1 MKLIGVTGSI
11 ATGKT
16 TVVKAFKKLG
26 AFTMNADKIVHEI
39 YKKDKDVKRK
49 VVKEFGKKILTRGKI
64 DRHKLARYAFKDKKS
79 IKRLCKI
86 VHPEVLKKIAEGIK
100 RTKKR
105 IIILDAPLLIEAG
118 LNSSV
123 DCIIVVSSS
132 LAKQIERS
140 RKIGLTRDELLRR
153 RALQMSLKRKEK
165 FADYI
170 ISNNG
175 SKLRIRK
182 GVKKIWQKLKRR

>member
-16 TVVKAFKKLG
+16 TVVNMFRKFG
-26 AFTMNADKIVHEI
+26 AFAIDADKIVHEL
-39 YKKDKDVKRK
+39 YKKDKDIKRK
-49 VVKEFGKKILTRGKI
+49 VLKVFGKKILTRDKI

-86 VHPEVLKKIAEGIK
+86 VHPEVIKKIAEEIK
-100 RTKKR
+100 KTKKR
-105 IIILDAPLLIEAG
+105 ITILDAPLLIEAG
-118 LNSSV
+118 LMRSV

-132 LAKQIERS
+132 LARQIERS
-140 RKIGLTRDELLRR
+140 RKIGLTKNELLKR
-153 RALQMSLKRKEK
+153 RALQMPLNKKEK

-170 ISNNG
+170 ICNNG
-175 SKLRIRK
+175 SKSQMRK
-182 GVKKIWQKLKRR
+182 EVKKIWQKLN